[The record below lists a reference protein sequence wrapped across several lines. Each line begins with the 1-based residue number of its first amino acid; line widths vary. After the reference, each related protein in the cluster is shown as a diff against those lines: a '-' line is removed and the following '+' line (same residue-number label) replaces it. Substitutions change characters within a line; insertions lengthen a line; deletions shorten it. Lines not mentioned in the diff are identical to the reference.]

1 MANEAEAQLVKE
13 AAERHGMDVCNYIG
27 SIFMAYLTD
36 GEDITVKQLAERI
49 AGREY
54 EQQQKD
60 TEKC

>member
-1 MANEAEAQLVKE
+1 MANETEAELIKE
-13 AAERHGMDVCNYIG
+13 ASERRGMDVCSYIG
-27 SIFMAYLTD
+27 SIYMAYLTD